1 MSDLWSSPRDLAGL
15 SGEVVPGAG
24 RGSAMAWGVAALLR
38 AVSDHLATRFASVAV
53 RGELSG
59 FSRAASGHCYFS
71 LKDAEGAPG
80 LLRCAMFRR
89 AAQSVTFDP
98 ADGQQV
104 ELRGRLSL
112 YEPRGELQMVVEH
125 MARVGTGALYEEF
138 LKRKAR
144 LEAEGLFDAERKRAL
159 PGMPRA
165 LGVVTSLGAAALHDV
180 ITALRRRAP
189 HVRVVVYPS
198 VVQGPEAPAALM
210 AALQQ
215 AWARAEVE
223 ALLLVRGGGSLEDL
237 WAFND
242 ERLVRAVS
250 RSPLPII
257 CGVGHETDVTLCDLV
272 ADLRAPTPTAAAEL
286 AIASRPDTLAQ
297 LWGMRQ
303 QLLSCLHQSL
313 DRAHQRVDRLTHR
326 AGHPAALLK
335 VQTQRLRS
343 NSQRLQRGLIVSSER
358 REQLLK
364 SYQSRG
370 SRALHFALQT
380 EARRLDAVG
389 QRLSM
394 AHPQRVLQRG
404 YAWLEDTQ
412 GSALNSVQSLAT
424 GQSMVAVLADGRV
437 QAQVQE
443 VIPNPP

>member
-1 MSDLWSSPRDLAGL
+1 M
-15 SGEVVPGAG
+15 
-24 RGSAMAWGVAALLR
+24 
-38 AVSDHLATRFASVAV
+38 
-53 RGELSG
+53 
-59 FSRAASGHCYFS
+59 
-71 LKDAEGAPG
+71 
-80 LLRCAMFRR
+80 
-89 AAQSVTFDP
+89 
-98 ADGQQV
+98 
-104 ELRGRLSL
+104 
-112 YEPRGELQMVVEH
+112 
-125 MARVGTGALYEEF
+125 
-138 LKRKAR
+138 
-144 LEAEGLFDAERKRAL
+144 
-159 PGMPRA
+159 
-165 LGVVTSLGAAALHDV
+165 
-180 ITALRRRAP
+180 
-189 HVRVVVYPS
+189 
-198 VVQGPEAPAALM
+198 
-210 AALQQ
+210 
-215 AWARAEVE
+215 
-223 ALLLVRGGGSLEDL
+223 
-237 WAFND
+237 
-242 ERLVRAVS
+242 RAVS

-286 AIASRPDTLAQ
+286 AIASRSDTLAQ

-303 QLLSCLHQSL
+303 QLLSCLHRSL

-335 VQTQRLRS
+335 VQSQRLRS

>member
-1 MSDLWSSPRDLAGL
+1 
-15 SGEVVPGAG
+15 
-24 RGSAMAWGVAALLR
+24 MAWGVASLLQ
-38 AVSDHLATRFASVAV
+38 AVSDHLATRFASVVV

-59 FSRAASGHCYFS
+59 FSRAASGHWYFS

-98 ADGQQV
+98 VDGQQV
-104 ELRGRLSL
+104 ELRGRLSV
-112 YEPRGELQMVVEH
+112 YETRVELQMVVEH

-159 PGMPRA
+159 PVMPRA

-180 ITALRRRAP
+180 LTALRRRAS

-198 VVQGPEAPAALM
+198 LVQGPEAPAALM

-215 AWARAEVE
+215 AGARGEVE

-286 AIASRPDTLAQ
+286 AIASRSDTLAQ

-303 QLLSCLHQSL
+303 QLQSCLHRSL

-335 VQTQRLRS
+335 VQSQRLRS
-343 NSQRLQRGLIVSSER
+343 SAQRLQRGLVVSRER

-364 SYQSRG
+364 SHQTRTL
-370 SRALHFALQT
+370 RALQFALQT
-380 EARRLDAVG
+380 EGRRLAAVG

-404 YAWLEDTQ
+404 YAWLEDSQ
-412 GSALNSVQSLAT
+412 GLALTSVQSLST
-424 GQSMVAVLADGRV
+424 GQALVAVLADGRV